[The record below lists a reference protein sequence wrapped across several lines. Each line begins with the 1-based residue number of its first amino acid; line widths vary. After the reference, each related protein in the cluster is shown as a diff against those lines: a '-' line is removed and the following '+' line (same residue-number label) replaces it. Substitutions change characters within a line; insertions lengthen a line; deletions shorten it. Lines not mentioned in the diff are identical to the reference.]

1 MDALPALSDGLATAV
16 QHAGRALCAVHAR
29 PRVPSSGVHW
39 RQGVIVTAERFTDAE
54 QARLREHVRQ
64 AHPGE
69 NLPAD
74 AGVAETLRR
83 FNVER
88 EA

>member
-1 MDALPALSDGLATAV
+1 MTPATLRYAATC
-16 QHAGRALCAVHAR
+16 QHCGR
-29 PRVPSSGVHW
+29 
-39 RQGVIVTAERFTDAE
+39 VIVTAERFTDAE